1 MKNDNFINF
10 FWKSIKNTNAIY
22 HISILDINLKYR
34 RTVLGNFWIIF
45 TYLITIS
52 IISIVWSTILNTS
65 IAEYFPRLFIGFTV
79 FYLILSFTSQSAEI
93 LFTKYQGII
102 LSLGIGLNN
111 VILRHLT
118 FIVLE
123 YIQFI
128 PAYLIIILLAG
139 IDLSL
144 NTLLFIP
151 GMLLVFANGYWM
163 IFLTSVLCARFRD
176 LGLFISAIMSASFLL
191 TPIIWSK
198 DKLGEHEN
206 LVYLNPFTSMVEAIR
221 DPLLGQSTNPI
232 IYVLLFSYLIIGFLI
247 SSIFYKYKNKLF
259 NFWI

>member
-10 FWKSIKNTNAIY
+10 FWESIKNINSVY
-22 HISILDINLKYR
+22 HISVLDVNLKYR
-34 RTVLGNFWIIF
+34 RTVLGNIWIIL
-45 TYLITIS
+45 TYLITVS
-52 IISIVWSTILNTS
+52 VVSLVWSTILNAS
-65 IAEYFPRLFIGFTV
+65 ITEYFPKLFIGFTV
-79 FYLILSFTSQSAEI
+79 FYLILSFTSQASEI
-93 LFTKYQGII
+93 LYAKYKGII
-102 LSLGIGLNN
+102 LSLGISLNN

-123 YIQFI
+123 YIQFV
-128 PAYLIIILLAG
+128 PVYLIIVFLAG
-139 IDLSL
+139 IKLSL

-163 IFLTSVLCARFRD
+163 IFLISLLCARFRD
-176 LGLFISAIMSASFLL
+176 VGIFLSAIMSASFLL
-191 TPIIWSK
+191 TPIIW
-198 DKLGEHEN
+198 DKNRLGQYEN

-221 DPLLGQSTNPI
+221 DPLLGLSTNPI
-232 IYVLLFSYLIIGFLI
+232 IYVLLFSYLIIGFVI